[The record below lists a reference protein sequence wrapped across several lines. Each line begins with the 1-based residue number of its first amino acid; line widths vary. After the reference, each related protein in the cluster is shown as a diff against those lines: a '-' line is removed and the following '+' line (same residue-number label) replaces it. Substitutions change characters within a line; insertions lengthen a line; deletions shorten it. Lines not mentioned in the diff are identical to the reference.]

1 MSRIA
6 PRVHTDA
13 TVIAALE
20 ALAARLPDGECVALT
35 LDDGNVVRGVVSA
48 VPTMQVF
55 FDPAGT
61 EGSNAVV
68 RIEDPQ
74 DDSRD
79 HYVWLDRISQ
89 ITRQDLPSTR

>member
-1 MSRIA
+1 
-6 PRVHTDA
+6 
-13 TVIAALE
+13 
-20 ALAARLPDGECVALT
+20 
-35 LDDGNVVRGVVSA
+35 
-48 VPTMQVF
+48 MQVF